1 LSDFF
6 TDELKQGMLLLDRPL
21 ALFVVTF
28 LLLWLAAW
36 IGMVLHSR
44 RHELPESVRE
54 DYGTIVGATL
64 TLLGLLIGFTFS
76 MATTRYDQ
84 RKNLEEE
91 EANAIGTEYARL
103 DFLPAADAG
112 QLQGLLRQYTGLRI
126 HFYTT
131 RDQAELRW
139 LNAETATMQN
149 QMWALVAQA
158 AQLESSPL
166 TALASSG
173 MNDVLNAQGYIQAA
187 WWNRIPSAAWCLM
200 LVIAVLSN
208 LLLGY
213 GMHRRAVVLS
223 VVLPL
228 AVSISFFL
236 IADIDRPRGGV
247 IRIHP
252 QNLYA
257 LADSLQSAPSRSNRA
272 PNGPGAG
279 EDH

>member
-1 LSDFF
+1 
-6 TDELKQGMLLLDRPL
+6 M
-21 ALFVVTF
+21 ALTF
-28 LLLWLAAW
+28 
-36 IGMVLHSR
+36 R

-54 DYGTIVGATL
+54 DYRTIVGATL

-76 MATTRYDQ
+76 MATTRYDL
-84 RKNLEEE
+84 RKHLEEE

-112 QLQGLLRQYTGLRI
+112 QLQGLLRQYTDLRI
-126 HFYTT
+126 RFYTT
-131 RDQAELRW
+131 RDPTELRR
-139 LNAETATMQN
+139 LNADTARMQN
-149 QMWALVAQA
+149 QMWPLVAQA
-158 AQLESSPL
+158 AQLQSSPL
-166 TALASSG
+166 TALASAG
-173 MNDVLNAQGYIQAA
+173 MNDVLNAQGYTQSA
-187 WWNRIPSAAWCLM
+187 WWNRIPVAAWWLM
-200 LVIAVLSN
+200 FLIAVLSN

-223 VVLPL
+223 IVLPL

-236 IADIDRPRGGV
+236 IADIDSPRGGV

-257 LADSLQSAPSRSNRA
+257 LADSLRTISSTPNRV
-272 PNGPGAG
+272 PNEPGAG

>member
-1 LSDFF
+1 LFA
-6 TDELKQGMLLLDRPL
+6 DELKQGMLLLDHPL

-28 LLLWLAAW
+28 FLLWLAAW
-36 IGMVLHSR
+36 AGMALTFR

-64 TLLGLLIGFTFS
+64 TLLGLLIGFTFA
-76 MATTRYDQ
+76 MATTRYDL
-84 RKNLEEE
+84 RKHLEEE
-91 EANAIGTEYARL
+91 EANSIGTEDARL

-126 HFYTT
+126 RFYTT
-131 RDQAELRW
+131 RNQAELRR
-139 LNAETATMQN
+139 LNADTARMQN
-149 QMWALVAQA
+149 QMWALVSQA
-158 AQLESSPL
+158 AQLQSSPL

-173 MNDVLNAQGYIQAA
+173 MNDVLNAQGYTQAA
-187 WWNRIPSAAWCLM
+187 WWNRIPIAAWCLM
-200 LVIAVLSN
+200 FLIAVLAN

-223 VVLPL
+223 IILPL
-228 AVSISFFL
+228 AVSISFLL
-236 IADIDRPRGGV
+236 IADIDSPRGGV
-247 IRIHP
+247 ILIHP

-257 LADSLQSAPSRSNRA
+257 LVDSLQAGSSTSNRV
-272 PNGPGAG
+272 PNEPGAG

>member
-1 LSDFF
+1 
-6 TDELKQGMLLLDRPL
+6 MHLLDHPL
-21 ALFVVTF
+21 ALYLVTF

-36 IGMVLHSR
+36 IGMALHSR
-44 RHELPESVRE
+44 PHDLPESVRA

-76 MATTRYDQ
+76 MATTRYDL
-84 RKNLEEE
+84 RKSLEEA
-91 EANAIGTEYARL
+91 EANAIGTEFARL

-131 RDQAELRW
+131 LNSAELQR
-139 LNAETATMQN
+139 LNADTARIQN
-149 QMWALVAQA
+149 QMWALVARA
-158 AQLESSPL
+158 AQLQASPL
-166 TALASSG
+166 TALTSSG
-173 MNDVLNAQGYIQAA
+173 MNDVLNAQGYTQAA
-187 WWNRIPSAAWCLM
+187 WWNRIPGAAWCLM
-200 LVIAVLSN
+200 FLIAVLSN

-213 GMHRRAVVLS
+213 GLHRRAVVLS

-236 IADIDRPRGGV
+236 IADIDSPRGGV
-247 IRIHP
+247 IRINP
-252 QNLYA
+252 RNLYA
-257 LADSLQSAPSRSNRA
+257 LADSLQPGSSRSNPA
-272 PNGPGAG
+272 PNELGAG

>member
-1 LSDFF
+1 
-6 TDELKQGMLLLDRPL
+6 MPLLDHPL
-21 ALFVVTF
+21 ALCVVTL

-36 IGMVLHSR
+36 IGIVLQAR
-44 RHELPESVRE
+44 RHDLPESVHG

-76 MATTRYDQ
+76 MATTRYDL

-112 QLQGLLRQYTGLRI
+112 QIQGLLRQYTGLRI

-131 RDQAELRW
+131 RDQAELKR
-139 LNAETATMQN
+139 LNAETSKVQS
-149 QMWALVAQA
+149 QMWALVARA
-158 AQLESSPL
+158 AQLQSSPL

-173 MNDVLNAQGYIQAA
+173 MNDVLNTQGYTQAA
-187 WWNRIPSAAWCLM
+187 WWNRIPNAAWCLM
-200 LVIAVLSN
+200 LVIALLSN

-213 GMHRRAVVLS
+213 GMLRRAVVLS
-223 VVLPL
+223 VVLPV
-228 AVSISFFL
+228 AVSVSFFL
-236 IADIDRPRGGV
+236 IADIDSPRGGFV
-247 IRIHP
+247 RIRP

-257 LADSLQSAPSRSNRA
+257 LADSLLTGSQPSNRVPA
-272 PNGPGAG
+272 EPGAG

>member
-1 LSDFF
+1 
-6 TDELKQGMLLLDRPL
+6 MLLLDHPL
-21 ALFVVTF
+21 ALFVITF

-44 RHELPESVRE
+44 RHDLPESVRE

-76 MATTRYDQ
+76 MATTRYDL

-103 DFLPAADAG
+103 DFLPAADVG
-112 QLQGLLRQYTGLRI
+112 QLQGLLRQYTDLRI
-126 HFYTT
+126 HFYST
-131 RDQAELRW
+131 RNQAELRR
-139 LNAETATMQN
+139 LNADTVRMQN
-149 QMWALVAQA
+149 QMWALVAQG
-158 AQLESSPL
+158 AQLQSSPL

-173 MNDVLNAQGYIQAA
+173 MNDVLNAQGSTQAA
-187 WWNRIPSAAWCLM
+187 WWNRIPIAAWCLM
-200 LVIAVLSN
+200 FFIAVLSN

-223 VVLPL
+223 VILPL

-236 IADIDRPRGGV
+236 IADIDSPRGGV
-247 IRIHP
+247 IRVHP

-257 LADSLQSAPSRSNRA
+257 LADSLQAGSSTFNRV
-272 PNGPGAG
+272 PNEPGAG

>member
-1 LSDFF
+1 
-6 TDELKQGMLLLDRPL
+6 
-21 ALFVVTF
+21 
-28 LLLWLAAW
+28 
-36 IGMVLHSR
+36 
-44 RHELPESVRE
+44 VRE

-103 DFLPAADAG
+103 DFLPAADAA

-149 QMWALVAQA
+149 QMWALAAQA

-187 WWNRIPSAAWCLM
+187 WWNRIPGAAWCLM

-228 AVSISFFL
+228 AVSVSFFL
-236 IADIDRPRGGV
+236 IADIDSPRGGV

-257 LADSLQSAPSRSNRA
+257 LADTLQAGSSRPNRV
-272 PNGPGAG
+272 PNEPGTS

>member
-6 TDELKQGMLLLDRPL
+6 ADELKQGMLLLDHPL
-21 ALFVVTF
+21 ALFVITF
-28 LLLWLAAW
+28 FLLWLSAW
-36 IGMVLHSR
+36 AGMALTSR
-44 RHELPESVRE
+44 RSELPDSVRE

-103 DFLPAADAG
+103 DFLPVADAG
-112 QLQGLLRQYTGLRI
+112 QLQGFLRQYTELRI

-131 RDQAELRW
+131 RDPGELRR
-139 LNAETATMQN
+139 LNTETTRMQN

-158 AQLESSPL
+158 AQMQSSPL

-173 MNDVLNAQGYIQAA
+173 MNDVLNAQGYTQAA
-187 WWNRIPSAAWCLM
+187 WWNRIPGAAWCLM
-200 LVIAVLSN
+200 FLIAVLSN

-213 GMHRRAVVLS
+213 GMHRRALLLS
-223 VVLPL
+223 LILPL

-236 IADIDRPRGGV
+236 IGDIDSPRGG
-247 IRIHP
+247 IILIHP

-257 LADSLQSAPSRSNRA
+257 LSDSLQAASARPNRV
-272 PNGPGAG
+272 PNEPGAG

>member
-1 LSDFF
+1 
-6 TDELKQGMLLLDRPL
+6 MLLLDHPL
-21 ALFVVTF
+21 ALFVITF
-28 LLLWLAAW
+28 FLLWLASWA
-36 IGMVLHSR
+36 GMALTFR

-76 MATTRYDQ
+76 MATTRYDL
-84 RKNLEEE
+84 RKHLEEE

-126 HFYTT
+126 RFYTT
-131 RDQAELRW
+131 RDQAELRR
-139 LNAETATMQN
+139 LNADTTKMQN
-149 QMWALVAQA
+149 QMWALVSQA
-158 AQLESSPL
+158 AQLQSSPL

-173 MNDVLNAQGYIQAA
+173 MNDVLNAQGYTQAA
-187 WWNRIPSAAWCLM
+187 WWNRIPTAAWCLM
-200 LVIAVLSN
+200 FLIAILSN

-213 GMHRRAVVLS
+213 GMHRRAVALS
-223 VVLPL
+223 IILPL
-228 AVSISFFL
+228 AVSLSFFL
-236 IADIDRPRGGV
+236 IADIDSPRGGV

-252 QNLYA
+252 QNLYSVV
-257 LADSLQSAPSRSNRA
+257 DSLQAGSPASNRV
-272 PNGPGAG
+272 PNEPGAG